1 MGENENEIGLN
12 ELYDQNNSNQIN
24 ALENILNALS
34 ELNYQLSSIKLN
46 NTSKFSM
53 SSIKTLKDILID
65 IKIP

>member
-53 SSIKTLKDILID
+53 TSVKTLKDILID